1 MNVIFDMDGLMF
13 DTEKVFIK
21 AWDYAGEMIGI
32 GKAGYMVYK
41 TLGMSITAAY
51 DIWKKEFGDRY
62 DQAEL
67 KKYSKAFLKKYY
79 EENDVP
85 VKHGLYVLLDYLR
98 GVDCKMAVASSSNRW
113 EVEGHLK
120 SAGVSDYFMGIV
132 CGDMIRNSKPA
143 PDIYIKACEI
153 LGAEPEDCFAL
164 EDSKNG
170 ILSAYRAG
178 CRPIIVPDI
187 WQPDEET
194 LQMTAANYDD
204 LEQVKY
210 AFENNE
216 LQ

>member
-32 GKAGYMVYK
+32 GKAGYMVHK
-41 TLGMSITAAY
+41 TLGMSITASY
-51 DIWKKEFGDRY
+51 DIWKNEFGDRY

-67 KKYSKAFLKKYY
+67 KKHSKAFLKRYY

-85 VKHGLYVLLDYLR
+85 VKQGLYILLDYLQ
-98 GVDCKMAVASSSNRW
+98 GIECKMAVASSSNRW
-113 EVEGHLK
+113 EVERHLK
-120 SAGVSDYFMGIV
+120 SAGVSGYFTGIV
-132 CGDMIRNSKPA
+132 CGDMIQNSKPA

-153 LGAEPEDCFAL
+153 LGAAPQECFAL

-178 CRPIIVPDI
+178 CKPIMVPDL

-194 LQMTAANYDD
+194 MQMVAGKYDD

-210 AFENNE
+210 AFECSE
-216 LQ
+216 LL

>member
-13 DTEKVFIK
+13 DTEIVFIK

-113 EVEGHLK
+113 EAEGHLK
-120 SAGVSDYFMGIV
+120 NAGVSDYFMGIV

-194 LQMTAANYDD
+194 LQMTAANYDN
-204 LEQVKY
+204 LEQVRH